1 MATGNIRVTPEQLLS
16 VGGQLNGG
24 ASNIEQI
31 NQQLQSQVAPL
42 GSDWAGVAQARFQ
55 ELWMEWQRSSQ
66 GIQHALQ
73 GISQLMNQASAN
85 YSDTEQAVAS
95 SFQR

>member
-1 MATGNIRVTPEQLLS
+1 MVAGNIKVTPEQLLS
-16 VGGQLNGG
+16 VGGQLKAG

-55 ELWMEWQRSSQ
+55 ELWMEWQKSSQ

-73 GISQLMNQASAN
+73 GISELMNQASAN
-85 YSDTEQAVAS
+85 YADTETAVAT